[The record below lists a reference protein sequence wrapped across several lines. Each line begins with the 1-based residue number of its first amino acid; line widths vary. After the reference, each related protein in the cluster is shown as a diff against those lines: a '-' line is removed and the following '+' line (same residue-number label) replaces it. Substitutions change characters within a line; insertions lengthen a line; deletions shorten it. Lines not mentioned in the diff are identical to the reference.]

1 MSAPGTEV
9 IEAWPVWTDFVDNWR
24 AIDAHWI
31 RDRVVNIFDDNTKR
45 GASGIVPIQG
55 TLTFLQ
61 GTNSLEFYKGG
72 TPSLAASWESVR
84 YPNLAVSSDATTV
97 TLRQTSGGSGI
108 ILASDGT
115 ANIEKLNAG
124 LGTLLANVAGVTLK
138 VGANKAVVLATNATA
153 LTVDSPVS
161 ITGTLNAT
169 GALTVPSATLSGTL
183 TAANASISGTVSGGV
198 VNGGSGT
205 IGGVALSGNKVV
217 ASAGLQ
223 SANGHFYGDSGSA
236 LMRYASDSGPY
247 IQVTA
252 GGANYAG
259 GGQFDFYAGVR
270 FLNNNYPV
278 YYYAGNGGAV
288 NIAPSF
294 YSGGDPGAGN
304 FPDGTIW
311 IN

>member
-84 YPNLAVSSDATTV
+84 YPNLAVTSDATTV

-108 ILASDGT
+108 VLASDGT

-124 LGTLLANVAGVTLK
+124 LGTLLANVAGVSIKT
-138 VGANKAVVLATNATA
+138 GAKTVVLTTGGTSLAI
-153 LTVDSPVS
+153 DSPVT

-169 GALTVPSATLSGTL
+169 GAFTAASAALTGAVTAASAT
-183 TAANASISGTVSGGV
+183 ISGTVSGGV

-205 IGGVALSGNKVV
+205 IGGVALSGNRVT
-217 ASAGLQ
+217 ASSGLN
-223 SANGHFYGDSGSA
+223 SGNGHFYGDSGSA
-236 LMRYASDSGPY
+236 LMRYANDTGPY

-252 GGANYAG
+252 GGANFSG
-259 GGQFDFYAGVR
+259 GGQFDFYTGVR